1 MAKSL
6 PPTSDAPPAQKTFPP
21 DQSLPPVE
29 PPSAGFI
36 LQLFIIPS
44 IIVAIIAVV
53 WLLFSWLAHMGSSPE
68 KMVQNLERGGDH
80 SWQEAYNLA
89 EELRKPGNEQLRRN
103 TRVARQLADL
113 LQRHLA
119 ESYPK
124 GATHMDRM
132 QRKGAIQLRI
142 FLSRVLGEFEVPEVV
157 DVLVQAANQDEY
169 VAQDEDDF
177 GDLQVRRSA
186 IEAIAVL
193 AHHVDRR
200 LLQENE
206 PLYAALDEAAS
217 SGSDAEADREQQN
230 KIREVAAFAF
240 GVLGG
245 KRNLNRLATMCSDG
259 ETNVRYNAAV
269 GMARHGDLRSVDILL
284 EMLELDQTAAIGD
297 EPDPAARQWKSNTI
311 FRTALS
317 ASKQLVR
324 HNDAHDLSDLRR
336 AVETLTDADV
346 NTQIQGLAREVLK
359 QLEKQ

>member
-6 PPTSDAPPAQKTFPP
+6 PPISDEQPAQKTFSP

-53 WLLFSWLAHMGSSPE
+53 WLLFSWLAHMGNSPE

-89 EELRKPGNEQLRRN
+89 EELRKPGNQQLRRN
-103 TRVARQLADL
+103 TRVAQQLADL

-119 ESYPK
+119 ESYPQ
-124 GATHMDRM
+124 GTNHMDRM

-157 DVLVQAANQDEY
+157 DVLVQAANQEEY
-169 VAQDEDDF
+169 IALDEDDF

-193 AHHVDRR
+193 AHHVDRSV
-200 LLQENE
+200 LQKNE
-206 PLYAALDEAAS
+206 PLYAVLDEAAS
-217 SGSDAEADREQQN
+217 SGSNAEADQEQKN
-230 KIREVAAFAF
+230 KMREVAAFAL

-245 KRNLNRLATMCSDG
+245 KRNLDRLAMMCSDV

-284 EMLELDQTAAIGD
+284 EMLKLDQTAAVGD
-297 EPDPAARQWKSNTI
+297 EIDPTARQWKSNTI
-311 FRTALS
+311 FHTALS
-317 ASKQLVR
+317 ASSQLAQ
-324 HNDAHDLSDLRR
+324 HNDDYDLSDLRS
-336 AVETLTDADV
+336 AVETLIDADV
-346 NTQIQGLAREVLK
+346 NAQIQGLAREVLK
-359 QLEKQ
+359 HLEKQ